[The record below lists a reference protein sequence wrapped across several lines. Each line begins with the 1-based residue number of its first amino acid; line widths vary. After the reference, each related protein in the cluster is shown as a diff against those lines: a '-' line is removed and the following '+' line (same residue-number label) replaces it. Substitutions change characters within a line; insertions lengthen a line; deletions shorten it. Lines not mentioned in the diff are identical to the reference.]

1 LEVNFAIIHAPY
13 QSIQTMFVQVV
24 EKETDFFEDERYC
37 IKFLEGC
44 REIAHWGDYW
54 VRQPEEWTT
63 RTHNVERQFLG
74 LLNHLLA
81 KYKVPAFMHKSFYK
95 ALQTSRKHQE
105 WFIHLGS
112 GQNIRTAHGL
122 PMPLTK
128 MMAHYYV
135 QAPEELT
142 VTEAFRFARIRSL
155 GGSKGL
161 VDAWLGSCMA
171 NNYENPEFWDSV
183 VRFFVENPMLDPN
196 QIAPII
202 DYLHHQKFVDVFEIT
217 QNGDRLNCGPTQPNL
232 TMKGRN
238 PETLMTQVE
247 QWHVQTA
254 RIDKKGAFTQWKSC
268 GIDGARFEEGN
279 NQNKRAY
286 VIVELLN
293 SSELKKEG
301 QEMHHC
307 VGSYVGSCSSGRCAV
322 YSVRQVEGDSL
333 GRKATISVNLTPSR
347 MLQEARGKYNEVL
360 SQNISRIIR
369 SWANTRNIQVCSW
382 AKI

>member
-1 LEVNFAIIHAPY
+1 
-13 QSIQTMFVQVV
+13 
-24 EKETDFFEDERYC
+24 
-37 IKFLEGC
+37 
-44 REIAHWGDYW
+44 
-54 VRQPEEWTT
+54 
-63 RTHNVERQFLG
+63 
-74 LLNHLLA
+74 
-81 KYKVPAFMHKSFYK
+81 
-95 ALQTSRKHQE
+95 
-105 WFIHLGS
+105 
-112 GQNIRTAHGL
+112 
-122 PMPLTK
+122 
-128 MMAHYYV
+128 
-135 QAPEELT
+135 
-142 VTEAFRFARIRSL
+142 
-155 GGSKGL
+155 
-161 VDAWLGSCMA
+161 MA